1 MERVGVKKQQG
12 KRSDVAS
19 RDTSPTL
26 GEVARALGVPR
37 ATAQFQLKAA
47 EDYAAAAPEHKAK
60 VDAGERVVALAAPPQ
75 FDPAT
80 TRRNRM
86 RVSLLLPVLALQG
99 CMTFSGDRL
108 REIAPPAARR
118 PVSID
123 FAVGDFRFEMDGGAL
138 RGSAGVGR
146 DLNEEVAARW
156 ESLGYLSRYSDLG
169 RDTANGASEYLLTLS
184 GTLDGESPILLQIV
198 SGLSLL
204 VIPYYIDRKAS
215 LTYEL
220 RHRQTGQVWRTS
232 VSEDSLVVGWL
243 PFIVALPFF
252 KTGQSH
258 ALDKMSRHL
267 YAQFVQQ
274 GAFK

>member
-1 MERVGVKKQQG
+1 
-12 KRSDVAS
+12 
-19 RDTSPTL
+19 
-26 GEVARALGVPR
+26 
-37 ATAQFQLKAA
+37 
-47 EDYAAAAPEHKAK
+47 
-60 VDAGERVVALAAPPQ
+60 
-75 FDPAT
+75 
-80 TRRNRM
+80 M

-108 REIAPPAARR
+108 PEIAPPAARR

-123 FAVGDFRFEMDGGAL
+123 FAIGDFRFETDGGAL

-146 DLNEEVAARW
+146 DINEAIAERW
-156 ESLGYLSRYSDLG
+156 LSLGYVSRYSDVG
-169 RDTANGASEYLLTLS
+169 RDAANGASEYLLTLS
-184 GTLDGESPILLQIV
+184 GNVDGESPVLLQVV

-204 VIPYYIDRKAS
+204 VIPYYVDRKAS

-220 RHRQTGQVWRTS
+220 HHRQTGQVWRSS
-232 VSEDSLVVGWL
+232 VSEDSLMVGWL

-252 KTGQSH
+252 QTGQSH
-258 ALDKMSRHL
+258 AFDKMSRHL